1 MVNPTLTKGG
11 QIMHTNYYCPLPP
24 SNFFTFQYEY
34 AKAKTLSWLIF
45 FFVLGSRNSAEGARR
60 SAYKKFLATFLSQ
73 KC

>member
-45 FFVLGSRNSAEGARR
+45 FLFWGAETLLKGLVEVHIKNS
-60 SAYKKFLATFLSQ
+60 
-73 KC
+73 